1 VDGERGTITFHHA
14 SALQGLLDLIEDGA
28 GGDLLIEAEPQTMH
42 YQRRN
47 AAGMVTCVVQAVSV
61 PEPSSIMSSD
71 VWCAVRRWSG
81 LEVSRA
87 PHATFVIHT
96 DGGLYPTAVVAVTD
110 RLHRFS
116 QGCATAED
124 VHVAKM
130 VGLSPD
136 GRLLQH
142 VRLRC
147 NAGPASALRSDVSW
161 RVRRL
166 IQAGSRAEEKDA
178 DEATDRLLQRC
189 AACSEGGD
197 VVTREEAASLAGVD
211 VGALDGA
218 GNWNS
223 ELASRYLL
231 RLPAGAGDSVVP
243 VSLELRHAVVAGL
256 HSAIR
261 RRVEAVSGRY
271 LSAAGARQLLASP
284 NLLLQLEGAAQRAGP
299 GTLLW
304 EEVRVAQEANPSMR
318 VTGPERRSGA
328 PVATRA

>member
-1 VDGERGTITFHHA
+1 M
-14 SALQGLLDLIEDGA
+14 DLIEDGE

-42 YQRRN
+42 HQRRN

-71 VWCAVRRWSG
+71 VWCAVRRWS
-81 LEVSRA
+81 RTPQA
-87 PHATFVIHT
+87 PQATFVVHT
-96 DGGLYPTAVVAVTD
+96 DGGLFPTAVIAVTD
-110 RLHRFS
+110 RLHRFA
-116 QGCATAED
+116 QGYATAED

-130 VGLSPD
+130 VGLAPD
-136 GRLLQH
+136 GRLLRH

-147 NAGPASALRSDVSW
+147 NAGPASALWSEVSW

-166 IQAGSRAEEKDA
+166 IQAGSRGEQQDA
-178 DEATDRLLQRC
+178 DKVTDRLLRRC
-189 AACSEGGD
+189 AACSEHGD
-197 VVTREEAASLAGVD
+197 VVTREETASLAGVD
-211 VGALDGA
+211 ADALGDA
-218 GNWNS
+218 GNWGS

-231 RLPAGAGDSVVP
+231 RLPAGAGDGVVP

-261 RRVEAVSGRY
+261 RQVEAVSGRY

-284 NLLLQLEGAAQRAGP
+284 NLLLRLEGAAERAGP

-304 EEVRVAQEANPSMR
+304 EELRVAQEANPSMR
-318 VTGPERRSGA
+318 VTGPEQRSGA
-328 PVATRA
+328 PVGAQALH